1 MLENYPLEYVRNI
14 VFTTLILS
22 NIFLTFVNRS
32 FSESIFTT
40 RHYKNSLAPWV
51 IAISCGFLLAIN
63 ILPGLR
69 NLFKIVP
76 LSLIHYLLCLAASF
90 ICVGWFELFK
100 IFTRRREK
108 EHIFHGNARQA
119 LD

>member
-1 MLENYPLEYVRNI
+1 MKMYSLEYVRNI

-22 NIFLTFVNRS
+22 NIFLTFANRS
-32 FSESIFTT
+32 FTESIFTT

-51 IAISCGFLLAIN
+51 IFISCGFLLAIN

-69 NLFKIVP
+69 NLFKLAP
-76 LSLIHYLLCLAASF
+76 LSLFHYMICLGASL

-100 IFTRRREK
+100 IFIRRQERENIL
-108 EHIFHGNARQA
+108 HRQA
-119 LD
+119 KKALD